1 MQQYQLYKL
10 STLINTSLFYQQRD
24 ADLSRIDEIIGL
36 FKQRIR
42 NNVPLIDI
50 PIVLVVD
57 KNNDICLLDKTNK
70 RVNKC
75 IVDGQHRVLA
85 MKTLLEENSSIA
97 NINIPCFE
105 NLVNSI
111 QEASNIQY
119 SLFNQKPVDL
129 IDKYTKSNNYS
140 IGDEIRDCSELL
152 EQYNNNYTGLK
163 FVDKRYSDCNQK
175 RKSWFMRKEFEYYIR
190 NSLNVEKWNER
201 HIKGQE
207 LYNCIII
214 LATRKKDKL
223 ETNNNYKSILGI
235 SKKSNILT
243 FNDKYKDN
251 MLAYISYGYCNNYN
265 KIVSDIEK
273 ELNIDEDYESAEES
287 ESE

>member
-1 MQQYQLYKL
+1 MQQYQEYKL
-10 STLINTSLFYQQRD
+10 STLINIPPFYQQRD
-24 ADLSRIDEIIGL
+24 ADLSRINEIVEL
-36 FKQRIR
+36 FKERLK
-42 NNVPLIDI
+42 NNLDIIDI

-57 KNNDICLLDKTNK
+57 KNNDICLLNKSNK

-85 MKTLLEENSSIA
+85 MKKLLDENSSTA
-97 NINIPCFE
+97 NIKIPCFE
-105 NLVNSI
+105 NLVNTI

-140 IGDEIRDCSELL
+140 IGDEIRECEESL
-152 EQYNNNYTGLK
+152 EKYNSNYNGLK
-163 FVDKRYSDCNQK
+163 FVDKRYSECNQK

-235 SKKSNILT
+235 SKESNIVT

-265 KIVSDIEK
+265 KLVSDIEK

-287 ESE
+287 YSN